1 MGDGGR
7 LVIPHQRYTLV
18 DTLGS
23 GGQGTSYLAE
33 DTEAGRQVV
42 VKRLAVE
49 ALDDWKSIELF
60 ERAIEVLERLDHPAI
75 PDYVDAFDGDEYGEA
90 SGGLYFVRGFVAGE
104 SLQDAVDAG
113 ERLTERQVRELA
125 DELLDILVYLHG
137 RDPPVVH
144 RDIKPG
150 NIIRRPDGA
159 LALVDF
165 GAVQEKVL
173 DESGGSTVVGTA
185 GYVPPEQLGGRASPA
200 SDLYAVGATL
210 VHLLTHK
217 QPSDLPVERMRIQ
230 FRGHADVSEQFADFL
245 DRLLAP
251 NPDDRFTSAEAARRA
266 LRGEEPGPDA
276 SAADGGVPAGTELV
290 PPDGSD
296 LTVERTDGE
305 LRIIFPAQASRRHN
319 VITAGIILGVPA
331 WWVIVMPGSW
341 GAGLAVTLIV
351 ACVVLLVR
359 YFMEPDSV
367 DIVVDDTSVRVREI
381 GGDGK
386 PIGTLYR
393 RPHRAF
399 PGLVDVPYRLVQKDR
414 SNSMSFGS
422 TQENVWVVTE
432 SKRAGEQF
440 SFRDADYF
448 LTIPPDDKPPETL
461 EDLEAPLLPHVFI
474 EPGANLSLGE
484 RRWIIRTVDEAVERR
499 QLEEGSDDEPE

>member
-7 LVIPHQRYTLV
+7 LVIPHQRYTRL
-18 DTLGS
+18 DELGS

-33 DTEAGRQVV
+33 DTETGDRVV

-49 ALDDWKSIELF
+49 ALEDWKSIELF

-75 PDYVDAFDGDEYGEA
+75 PAYVDAFDGSEFGEA
-90 SGGLYFVRGFVAGE
+90 TGGLYFVREFVAGE

-113 ERLTERQVRELA
+113 ERMTEAEVREVA
-125 DELLDILVYLHG
+125 DELFDILVYLHG

-150 NIIRRPDGA
+150 NIIRRPNGS

-185 GYVPPEQLGGRASPA
+185 GYVPPEQLGGQASPA

-217 QPSDLPVERMRIQ
+217 RPSDLPVERMTIQ
-230 FRGHADVSEQFADFL
+230 FRGHADISEAFAEFL

-251 NPDDRFTSAEAARRA
+251 NPADRFASAETARRA
-266 LRGEEPGPDA
+266 LHGEEPGPDA
-276 SAADGGVPAGTELV
+276 SDADGGVPAGTELL

-296 LTVERTDGE
+296 LTVERDDNE
-305 LRIIFPAQASRRHN
+305 LRIVFPPETPRSHN

-331 WWVIVMPGSW
+331 WWAIVVPHMW
-341 GAGLAVTLIV
+341 VTGLAVTLVV
-351 ACVVLLVR
+351 ACVVLLAR
-359 YFMEPDSV
+359 HFLEPDSV

-386 PIGTLYR
+386 PTATLYR
-393 RPHRAF
+393 RPHSAF
-399 PGLVDVPYRLVQKDR
+399 PGLADTPFKLVQRDQ
-414 SNSMSFGS
+414 SNSFTFGS
-422 TQENVWVVTE
+422 THEHVWVVTQ
-432 SKRAGEQF
+432 SKQAGEQF

-448 LTIPPDDKPPETL
+448 LTIPPDDKPVETL

-474 EPGANLSLGE
+474 EPGGNLSLGE
-484 RRWIIRTVDEAVERR
+484 RRWIIQAVDEAVERR
-499 QLEEGSDDEPE
+499 SADDSDF